1 MPFNAVNTRVPPGSL
16 RMRDSPRNSSR
27 ARAVCRVFPWW
38 AHSIMRVGGPR
49 NFSVGERQQA
59 WNSRR
64 PISRVCLVVGL
75 QSPREIVLSARHH
88 RTFRSGEVTI
98 QRNTLPQQ
106 IFAPEI
112 LYCVSHEESWQI
124 SLRFPYPRI
133 PVLHS
138 LYKISVVFS
147 T

>member
-1 MPFNAVNTRVPPGSL
+1 MPFDAVNTRVPPESF
-16 RMRDSPRNSSR
+16 RMRDSPRNSPCVWVFR
-27 ARAVCRVFPWW
+27 HIFPWW
-38 AHSIMRVGGPR
+38 AHSIMCVSGSR

-75 QSPREIVLSARHH
+75 QSPREVFWARDRH
-88 RTFRSGEVTI
+88 RTFRSGEVMI

-112 LYCVSHEESWQI
+112 LCCVSHEESWQI

-133 PVLHS
+133 PTLHS
-138 LYKISVVFS
+138 LYKIQVEFS
-147 T
+147 L

>member
-1 MPFNAVNTRVPPGSL
+1 MPFNAVNTRVPPGSF
-16 RMRDSPRNSSR
+16 RMRDSPHNSPC
-27 ARAVCRVFPWW
+27 ARAVCRVSPWW

-64 PISRVCLVVGL
+64 HMFMVCLVVGL
-75 QSPREIVLSARHH
+75 QSPREIVLSAMRH
-88 RTFRSGEVTI
+88 RTFRSGEVMI

-112 LYCVSHEESWQI
+112 LCCVSHEESWQI

-133 PVLHS
+133 PTLHS
-138 LYKISVVFS
+138 LYKILVVFS
-147 T
+147 I